1 MDAEERLADL
11 VSEFVHGFSER
22 VEYHVRVGGHLEA
35 RAASVRQPGLLTQ
48 LLDEVS
54 GYSPVA
60 LGERWGQKG
69 SKPPGTLDYMDL
81 VHQIDGYLD
90 QQLGRMTRTRE
101 GRMCALVSVSGI
113 RGPEWTN
120 GTIRDLRRY
129 RKTARIMLQYDT
141 PSVSLRDTVCGE
153 CGGTLVVAVNVDSD
167 VRCVG
172 NEERVSCGMV
182 YERWRWVDLLEGA
195 LEDGG

>member
-1 MDAEERLADL
+1 MSDVERLAVL
-11 VSEFVHGFSER
+11 VSEFVDGFHER
-22 VEYHVRVGGHLEA
+22 IEYKVLRNRCIEA
-35 RAASVRQPGLLTQ
+35 RTANVRQPGLIKQLTG
-48 LLDEVS
+48 EVS
-54 GYSPVA
+54 GYSPVT

-69 SKPPGTLDYMDL
+69 SKPPGTLDLMDL
-81 VHQIDGYLD
+81 VHQIDMWLFDIKPY
-90 QQLGRMTRTRE
+90 GRLNRAERL
-101 GRMCALVSVSGI
+101 RSLVSI
-113 RGPEWTN
+113 AMTRGPEWTN
-120 GTIRDLRRY
+120 GTIRDLRRF

-153 CGGTLVVAVNVDSD
+153 CGGTLVVAVHVDSD